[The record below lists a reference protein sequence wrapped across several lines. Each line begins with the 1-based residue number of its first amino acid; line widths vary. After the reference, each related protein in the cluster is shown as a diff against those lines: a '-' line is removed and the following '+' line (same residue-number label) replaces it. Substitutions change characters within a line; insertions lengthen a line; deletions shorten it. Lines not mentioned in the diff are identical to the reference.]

1 MRGPYTIQEKVTAR
15 TPDDSVLTVHDGD
28 ERIICECYGLAAAKK
43 ITIML
48 NLDWIHE
55 LRNPS
60 NIGISLAGVRLSGR
74 AAKTAKAKTG
84 GTQKRRAATRDKG
97 TAEARA
103 VAGSIPAPGFHGK
116 KGSEQR

>member
-1 MRGPYTIQEKVTAR
+1 MRGPYTIQDKVTDR
-15 TPDDSVLTVHDGD
+15 TPDDSVLTIHDGD
-28 ERIICECYGLAAAKK
+28 DRIVCECYGLAAAKK
-43 ITIML
+43 IAIML

-60 NIGISLAGVRLSGR
+60 NIGISLAGVCLSGR

-84 GTQKRRAATRDKG
+84 ETQMRRAAKRDKG

-103 VAGSIPAPGFHGK
+103 VAGSIPAPGFVRK
-116 KGSEQR
+116 KEKK